1 MTAPSFNIGDDVT
14 VTNDT
19 NYHVGDGGRIYEF
32 TTDDNIRVDLFANGT
47 IETFTPDDLVRTI
60 DAVNTPV
67 AYHDDHTSK
76 PVSVCGTPSDA
87 EEEAMRHRMARD
99 LRAALRAIGI
109 HISADDA
116 ASRIDVLADK
126 RGWTA

>member
-14 VTNDT
+14 VTNPNNRHT
-19 NYHVGDGGRIYEF
+19 NDGGPIHAF
-32 TTDDNIRVDLFANGT
+32 NPDGTIKVDLFHDGA
-47 IETFTPDDLVRTI
+47 IRTFHPDDLVRTI
-60 DAVNTPV
+60 HAVNTPV

-76 PVSVCGTPSDA
+76 PVFVCGTPSDA

-99 LRAALRAIGI
+99 MRAALRAIGI
-109 HISADDA
+109 HIKADDA
-116 ASRIDVLADK
+116 LSRIDVLADK